1 MQSSLAQYMNGQ
13 AEYELEDEKEIEEL
27 PEEVPLD
34 EASEVTGN
42 NLIPLRSKKG
52 QLKKQTDIDSS
63 SECKE
68 EAEIVDVYGKE
79 DYEEDDSDF
88 SEEESSAFYKS
99 GTDKISK

>member
-1 MQSSLAQYMNGQ
+1 M
-13 AEYELEDEKEIEEL
+13 
-27 PEEVPLD
+27 
-34 EASEVTGN
+34 
-42 NLIPLRSKKG
+42 
-52 QLKKQTDIDSS
+52 KKQTDIDSS